1 MAGKPS
7 RGLADVVVASTA
19 VSDIDRLHG
28 RLSYRGYDI
37 GQLAGSVTFEE
48 VAYLLQRGGPP
59 GPAELAAYR
68 AELAAGQQLGPAVR
82 ASLPAV
88 ARAQPPMAA
97 LRTLVSL
104 AAADDPGADDPGADG
119 PGADDPGAAP
129 GAPGAPGRPRDPG
142 DPAARPGGSEPGS
155 DDQGAAQGGLGT
167 AARLTAQQPVL
178 VAAVQAARDGTP
190 RPGPDPGLG
199 LAANFL
205 LQLTGQ
211 VPGERAAEILDTC
224 LVLQADHLMAASTFA
239 ARVCAAT
246 LADMHAAV
254 VAALAALSGRL
265 HGGANEQVMQD
276 LAAARAAGGDPV
288 AAAEAQVTA
297 RLRGGEQIAGFG
309 HRAYLGRDPRADL
322 LREMSAELAAGADD
336 TYHRMAARI
345 EGIVLAERGLYPNA
359 DFYAATA
366 YHYLGIPP
374 GLRTPVLSV
383 ARMAGWTAHIIEQQA
398 DNRLIR
404 PGSAYVGE
412 TGLTWIPAAGR

>member
-19 VSDIDRLHG
+19 VSDIDNRDG

-37 GQLAGSVTFEE
+37 GQLAGTVTFEE
-48 VAYLLQRGGPP
+48 VAYLLQRGTPP

-68 AELAAGQQLGPAVR
+68 AELAAGQDLGPAVR
-82 ASLPAV
+82 GSLPAV

-104 AAADDPGADDPGADG
+104 ASADDPGTDPPGRAGLAG
-119 PGADDPGAAP
+119 PAAP
-129 GAPGAPGRPRDPG
+129 PG
-142 DPAARPGGSEPGS
+142 PAAGR
-155 DDQGAAQGGLGT
+155 AT
-167 AARLTAQQPVL
+167 AARLTGQQPAL
-178 VAAVQAARDGTP
+178 VAAIHAARAGDGAP
-190 RPGPDPGLG
+190 PPGPEPGLG

-205 LQLTGQ
+205 LQVTGR
-211 VPGERAAEILDTC
+211 VPAERSAQIFDTC

-265 HGGANEQVMQD
+265 HGSANEQVMRS
-276 LAAARAAGGDPV
+276 LAAARAADGDPV
-288 AAAEAQVTA
+288 AAAAAQVTA
-297 RLRGGEQIAGFG
+297 QLGRGEPVTGFG
-309 HRAYLGRDPRADL
+309 HRGYGGPDPRAEL
-322 LREMSAELAAGADD
+322 LRELSAELASAGDD
-336 TYHRMAARI
+336 TIHRMAARI
-345 EGIVLAERGLYPNA
+345 EDIVAAERDLHPNA
-359 DFYAATA
+359 DFYAATV
-366 YHYLGIPP
+366 YHYLGIPA
-374 GLRTPVLSV
+374 GLATPVLSV
-383 ARMAGWTAHIIEQQA
+383 ARMAGWTAHIIEQHA

-412 TGLTWIPAAGR
+412 SGLTWIPAADR

>member
-19 VSDIDRLHG
+19 VSDIDGRDG

-37 GQLAGSVTFEE
+37 RQLAGAVTFEE
-48 VAYLLQRGGPP
+48 VAYLLQRGAPP
-59 GPAELAAYR
+59 SPAELAAYR
-68 AELAAGQQLGPAVR
+68 AELVAARTLGPAVR

-104 AAADDPGADDPGADG
+104 ASADDPE
-119 PGADDPGAAP
+119 AAP
-129 GAPGAPGRPRDPG
+129 GDPEAASG
-142 DPAARPGGSEPGS
+142 DPEAARGDPDGDGRATGAGGPPA
-155 DDQGAAQGGLGT
+155 GAGGLGT

-178 VAAVQAARDGTP
+178 VAAVRAARHGTP
-190 RPGPDPGLG
+190 LAGPDPGLG

-205 LQLTGQ
+205 LQLSGRA
-211 VPGERAAEILDTC
+211 PEPRAAEIFDTC
-224 LVLQADHLMAASTFA
+224 LVVQADHLMTASTFA

-265 HGGANEQVMQD
+265 HGGANDVVRHG

-288 AAAEAQVTA
+288 AAAGDQVSA
-297 RLRGGEQIAGFG
+297 RLRRGEQITGFG
-309 HRAYLGRDPRADL
+309 HRGYTGRDPRAEL
-322 LREMSAELAAGADD
+322 LRELSAELAGRGDD
-336 TYHRMAARI
+336 TYHRMAGRI
-345 EGIVLAERGLYPNA
+345 EDIVLAECGLYPNA

-366 YHYLGIPP
+366 YHYLGIPA
-374 GLRTPVLSV
+374 GLSTPVLSV
-383 ARMAGWTAHIIEQQA
+383 ARMAGWTAHVLEQYA

-412 TGLTWIPAAGR
+412 TGLTWIPVTDR

>member
-19 VSDIDRLHG
+19 VSDIDGRDG

-37 GQLAGSVTFEE
+37 RQLAGSVTFEE
-48 VAYLLQRGGPP
+48 VAYLLQRGTPP
-59 GPAELAAYR
+59 GRAELAAYR
-68 AELAAGQQLGPAVR
+68 AELAAGQELGPAVR

-104 AAADDPGADDPGADG
+104 AAADDPGADS
-119 PGADDPGAAP
+119 
-129 GAPGAPGRPRDPG
+129 GAPA
-142 DPAARPGGSEPGS
+142 
-155 DDQGAAQGGLGT
+155 GLRT

-178 VAAVQAARDGTP
+178 VAAVRAARDGTP

-205 LQLTGQ
+205 LQLSGR
-211 VPGERAAEILDTC
+211 PPEPRAAEIFDTC
-224 LVLQADHLMAASTFA
+224 LVLQADHLMTASTFA

-265 HGGANEQVMQD
+265 HGGASD
-276 LAAARAAGGDPV
+276 LVSRDLETARAAGGDPV
-288 AAAEAQVTA
+288 AAAAEQVSA
-297 RLRGGEQIAGFG
+297 RLRRGEQITGFG
-309 HRAYLGRDPRADL
+309 HRGYRGRDPRAEL
-322 LREMSAELAAGADD
+322 LRELSAELAGRGDD
-336 TYHRMAARI
+336 TYHRMAGRI
-345 EGIVLAERGLYPNA
+345 EDIVLAERGLYPNA

-366 YHYLGIPP
+366 YHYLGIPA
-374 GLRTPVLSV
+374 GLATPVLSV
-383 ARMAGWTAHIIEQQA
+383 ARMAGWTAHVLEQYA

-404 PGSAYVGE
+404 PGSAYIGE
-412 TGLTWIPAAGR
+412 AGLTWIPVADR

>member
-1 MAGKPS
+1 MAPKPS

-19 VSDIDRLHG
+19 VSDIDSRDG

-37 GQLAGSVTFEE
+37 RELAGTVTFEE
-48 VAYLLQRGGPP
+48 VAYLLQRGVPP
-59 GPAELAAYR
+59 GPAELAAFR
-68 AELAAGQQLGPAVR
+68 AELGAGRQLGPAVA

-104 AAADDPGADDPGADG
+104 AAADE
-119 PGADDPGAAP
+119 
-129 GAPGAPGRPRDPG
+129 PG
-142 DPAARPGGSEPGS
+142 DAPETA
-155 DDQGAAQGGLGT
+155 T
-167 AARLTAQQPVL
+167 AARLTARQPVL
-178 VAAVQAARDGTP
+178 IAAVHAARTGTP
-190 RPGPDPGLG
+190 LPGPDPDLG

-205 LQLTGQ
+205 LQLTGRA
-211 VPGERAAEILDTC
+211 PGARVAEIFDTC
-224 LVLQADHLMAASTFA
+224 LVLQADHLMTASTFA

-254 VAALAALSGRL
+254 TAALAALSGSL
-265 HGGANEQVMQD
+265 HGAASEQVMTE

-288 AAAEAQVTA
+288 AAAEARVAGQLRRGEPVT
-297 RLRGGEQIAGFG
+297 GFG
-309 HRAYLGRDPRADL
+309 HRGYRGADPRAEVLRDL
-322 LREMSAELAAGADD
+322 SAELADGADD

-345 EGIVLAERGLYPNA
+345 EDLVLAERGLYPNA

-366 YHYLGIPP
+366 YHYLGIPD
-374 GLRTPVLSV
+374 GLRTPVLSA
-383 ARMAGWTAHIIEQQA
+383 ARMAGWTAHVLEQHA

-412 TGLTWIPAAGR
+412 TGLTWIPVGDR

>member
-19 VSDIDRLHG
+19 VSDIDGRDG

-37 GQLAGSVTFEE
+37 RQLAGAVTFEE
-48 VAYLLQRGGPP
+48 VAYLLQRGAPP

-68 AELAAGQQLGPAVR
+68 AELVAARTLGPAVR

-104 AAADDPGADDPGADG
+104 ASADDPETG
-119 PGADDPGAAP
+119 PGGPESGPGGPESGPGGPEAAP
-129 GAPGAPGRPRDPG
+129 GGP
-142 DPAARPGGSEPGS
+142 PAA
-155 DDQGAAQGGLGT
+155 AGGLGT
-167 AARLTAQQPVL
+167 AARLTAQQAVL
-178 VAAVQAARDGTP
+178 VAAVRAARHGTP
-190 RPGPDPGLG
+190 LAGPDPGLG

-205 LQLTGQ
+205 LQLSGRA
-211 VPGERAAEILDTC
+211 PEPRAAEIFDTC
-224 LVLQADHLMAASTFA
+224 LVLQADHLMTASTFA

-265 HGGANEQVMQD
+265 HGGAND
-276 LAAARAAGGDPV
+276 LVRHELETARTAGGDPV
-288 AAAEAQVTA
+288 AAAADRVSA
-297 RLRGGEQIAGFG
+297 RLRRGEPVAGFG
-309 HRAYLGRDPRADL
+309 HRGYRGRDPRAEL
-322 LREMSAELAAGADD
+322 LRELSAELAGRGDD
-336 TYHRMAARI
+336 TYHRMAGRV
-345 EGIVLAERGLYPNA
+345 EDIVLAECGLYPNA

-366 YHYLGIPP
+366 YYYLGIPA
-374 GLRTPVLSV
+374 GLSTPVLAV
-383 ARMAGWTAHIIEQQA
+383 ARMAGWTAHILEQYA

-412 TGLTWIPAAGR
+412 TGLTWIPVADR

>member
-7 RGLADVVVASTA
+7 RGLADVVVAATA
-19 VSDIDRLHG
+19 VSDIDGQDG

-37 GQLAGSVTFEE
+37 GQLAGTVTFEE
-48 VAYLLQRGGPP
+48 VAFLLQRGTPP
-59 GPAELAAYR
+59 GHAELAAYS
-68 AELAAGQQLGPAVR
+68 AELAAGQALGPAVR

-104 AAADDPGADDPGADG
+104 SSADDPEAAAADDG
-119 PGADDPGAAP
+119 P
-129 GAPGAPGRPRDPG
+129 R
-142 DPAARPGGSEPGS
+142 
-155 DDQGAAQGGLGT
+155 T
-167 AARLTAQQPVL
+167 AARLTGQQPAL
-178 VAAVQAARDGTP
+178 VAAVHSARTGEAAL
-190 RPGPDPGLG
+190 PGPDPELG

-211 VPGERAAEILDTC
+211 APAPRAAEIFDTC

-265 HGGANEQVMQD
+265 HGSANEQIMTS

-288 AAAEAQVTA
+288 AAAERAVAEQLRRSEPVT
-297 RLRGGEQIAGFG
+297 GFG
-309 HRAYLGRDPRADL
+309 HRGYRGPDTRAEL
-322 LREMSAELAAGADD
+322 LRDLSAELAAAGGDD
-336 TYHRMAARI
+336 TYHRMAIRV
-345 EGIVLAERGLYPNA
+345 EDIVLAERGLHPNA

-374 GLRTPVLSV
+374 GLATPVLSV
-383 ARMAGWTAHIIEQQA
+383 ARMAGWTAHVLEQYA

-412 TGLTWIPAAGR
+412 AGLTWTPMADR

>member
-19 VSDIDRLHG
+19 VSDIDGRDG

-37 GQLAGSVTFEE
+37 RQLAGAVTFEE
-48 VAYLLQRGGPP
+48 VAYLLQRGTPP
-59 GPAELAAYR
+59 GRAELAAYR
-68 AELAAGQQLGPAVR
+68 AELAAGQALGPAVR
-82 ASLPAV
+82 ARLPAV

-104 AAADDPGADDPGADG
+104 AGADDPEAG
-119 PGADDPGAAP
+119 PGQP
-129 GAPGAPGRPRDPG
+129 
-142 DPAARPGGSEPGS
+142 
-155 DDQGAAQGGLGT
+155 QGLRS

-178 VAAVQAARDGTP
+178 VAAVRAARHGAPLPD
-190 RPGPDPGLG
+190 PDPGLG

-205 LQLTGQ
+205 LQLSGRA
-211 VPGERAAEILDTC
+211 PEPRAAEIFDTC
-224 LVLQADHLMAASTFA
+224 LVLQADHLITASTFA

-265 HGGANEQVMQD
+265 HGGANDLVMQG
-276 LAAARAAGGDPV
+276 LEAARAAGGDPV
-288 AAAEAQVTA
+288 AAAADQVGAQ
-297 RLRGGEQIAGFG
+297 LRRGEQITGFG
-309 HRAYLGRDPRADL
+309 HRGYRGRDPRAEL
-322 LREMSAELAAGADD
+322 LRELSAELAGRGDD
-336 TYHRMAARI
+336 TYHRMAGRI
-345 EGIVLAERGLYPNA
+345 EDIVLAERGLYPNA

-366 YHYLGIPP
+366 YHYLGIPA

-383 ARMAGWTAHIIEQQA
+383 ARMAGWTAHILEQYA

-404 PGSAYVGE
+404 PGSAYIGE
-412 TGLTWIPAAGR
+412 AGLTWIPVVDR

>member
-19 VSDIDRLHG
+19 VSGIDGRDG

-37 GQLAGSVTFEE
+37 RQLAGTVTFEE
-48 VAYLLQRGGPP
+48 VAYLLQRGAPAGR
-59 GPAELAAYR
+59 AELAAYR
-68 AELAAGQQLGPAVR
+68 AELAAGRALGPAVR

-104 AAADDPGADDPGADG
+104 ASADDPGGGPGGPEAPPGGPNGDGPAAGAGGLPADG
-119 PGADDPGAAP
+119 
-129 GAPGAPGRPRDPG
+129 GAPAAGA
-142 DPAARPGGSEPGS
+142 
-155 DDQGAAQGGLGT
+155 GGLRT

-178 VAAVQAARDGTP
+178 VAAVRAARHGTP
-190 RPGPDPGLG
+190 LPDPDPALG

-205 LQLTGQ
+205 LQLSGRA
-211 VPGERAAEILDTC
+211 PEPRAAEIFDAC
-224 LVLQADHLMAASTFA
+224 LVLQADHLMTASTFA

-265 HGGANEQVMQD
+265 HGGASD
-276 LAAARAAGGDPV
+276 LVSRELEAARSAGGDPV
-288 AAAEAQVTA
+288 AAAAERVSA
-297 RLRGGEQIAGFG
+297 RLRRGEQITGFG
-309 HRAYLGRDPRADL
+309 HRGYQGRDPRAEL
-322 LREMSAELAAGADD
+322 LRELSAELAGRGDD
-336 TYHRMAARI
+336 TYHRMAGRI
-345 EGIVLAERGLYPNA
+345 EDIVLAERGLYPNA
-359 DFYAATA
+359 DFYVATA
-366 YHYLGIPP
+366 YHYLGIPA
-374 GLRTPVLSV
+374 GLATPVLSV
-383 ARMAGWTAHIIEQQA
+383 ARMAGWTAHILEQYA

-412 TGLTWIPAAGR
+412 TGLTWIPVADR